1 MGLYTQSIFFGI
13 GLTLGAY
20 LIGAALKQRFKM
32 SLFNPLLI
40 SNIIVIIVLL
50 LSNTD
55 YAVYMKGGQYINYLL
70 TPATVCLA
78 VPLYEKLDVLRTN
91 LKAIL
96 IGTFAGVLTSL
107 LMALV
112 FSLLFGFTHTEY
124 VTILPKSITSPIGIA
139 LAEELKGNP
148 AITVALIVITGIFG
162 NLIAEPVVKLLRLKS
177 PVSVGIAIGTSAHV
191 IGTTKAMEMGETEG
205 AMSSL
210 AITVAGLMTVFAASF
225 FAGFY

>member
-1 MGLYTQSIFFGI
+1 MEQYTQSIFFGI

-20 LIGAALKQRFKM
+20 LIGAALKQRFKL

-40 SNIIVIIVLL
+40 SNILVIAILL

-78 VPLYEKLDVLRTN
+78 VPLYEKLAVLRAN

-96 IGTFAGVLTSL
+96 IGTAAGVLTSL

-112 FSLLFGFTHTEY
+112 FSILFGFTHTEY
-124 VTILPKSITSPIGIA
+124 VTILPKSITSPIGFG
-139 LAEELKGNP
+139 LAEELMGNP

-162 NLIAEPVVKLLRLKS
+162 NLIAEPVVKLLHLKS

-225 FAGFY
+225 FAGLY

>member
-1 MGLYTQSIFFGI
+1 MEQYTQSIFFGI

-20 LIGAALKQRFKM
+20 LIGAALKQRFKL
-32 SLFNPLLI
+32 SLFNPPHFQYPGHCHPPSIQHRLCCLHEGR
-40 SNIIVIIVLL
+40 SVYQ
-50 LSNTD
+50 LSPD
-55 YAVYMKGGQYINYLL
+55 SGHRLPGGA
-70 TPATVCLA
+70 P
-78 VPLYEKLDVLRTN
+78 YEKLAVLRAN

-96 IGTFAGVLTSL
+96 IGTAAGVLTSL

-112 FSLLFGFTHTEY
+112 FSILFGFTHTEY
-124 VTILPKSITSPIGIA
+124 VTILPKSITSPIGFG
-139 LAEELKGNP
+139 LAEELMGNP

-162 NLIAEPVVKLLRLKS
+162 NLIAEPVVKLLHLKS

-225 FAGFY
+225 FAGLY

>member
-1 MGLYTQSIFFGI
+1 MEQYTQSIFFGI

-20 LIGAALKQRFKM
+20 LIGAALKQRFKL

-40 SNIIVIIVLL
+40 SNILVIAILL

-78 VPLYEKLDVLRTN
+78 VPLYEKLAVLRAN

-96 IGTFAGVLTSL
+96 IGTAAGVLTSL

-112 FSLLFGFTHTEY
+112 FSILFGFTHTEY
-124 VTILPKSITSPIGIA
+124 VTILPKSITSPIGFG
-139 LAEELKGNP
+139 LAEELMGNP

-162 NLIAEPVVKLLRLKS
+162 NLIAEPVVKLLHLKS

-210 AITVAGLMTVFAASF
+210 AITVAGLMTVFAAFF
-225 FAGFY
+225 FAGLY